1 VRRALSVL
9 LLAMIGLL
17 GLATPALAHNVLVG
31 SDPADGAKLAT
42 GPAKV
47 TLTFDQPVQFGF
59 NTVTV
64 TSPNGAHWE
73 AGPADVT
80 GNAVS
85 APVRPLGPAGE
96 YTIGYR
102 ILSADGHPVTGAV
115 RFTLTTAGN
124 GTPASVAPDDGTQPG
139 TSGGGGGG
147 TPVWPWIVGAAVL
160 LAVGVVIALRLGR
173 TEDDQ
178 R

>member
-1 VRRALSVL
+1 MRRVLAVL
-9 LLAMIGLL
+9 LLAVTAVL
-17 GLATPALAHNVLVG
+17 GLATPAFAHNVLLG

-64 TSPNGAHWE
+64 TSTDGAHWE
-73 AGPADVT
+73 AGPATVA

-102 ILSADGHPVTGAV
+102 VLSADGHPVTGAV
-115 RFTLTTAGN
+115 RFTLTTPGT
-124 GTPASVAPDDGTQPG
+124 GTPASVAPTGTAAP
-139 TSGGGGGG
+139 SAGGGGG
-147 TPVWPWIVGAAVL
+147 TPVWPWIVGAVVL
-160 LAVGVVIALRLGR
+160 LAAGVVIALRLGR
-173 TEDDQ
+173 SEDGQ

>member
-1 VRRALSVL
+1 MRRTLAVL
-9 LLAMIGLL
+9 LLAVTGVL

-47 TLTFDQPVQFGF
+47 SLTFDQPVQFGF

-64 TSPNGAHWE
+64 TSADGAHWE
-73 AGPADVT
+73 AGPVAVE

-85 APVRPLGPAGE
+85 APVRPLGPAGV

-102 ILSADGHPVTGAV
+102 ILSADGHPVTGAI
-115 RFTLTTAGN
+115 RFTLTTPGT
-124 GTPASVAPDDGTQPG
+124 GTPASVAPTGAAQPG
-139 TSGGGGGG
+139 GADGGG
-147 TPVWPWIVGAAVL
+147 TPVWPWIVGAVVL
-160 LAVGVVIALRLGR
+160 LAAGVVIALRIGR
-173 TEDDQ
+173 SEDDQ